1 MVKLYPELK
10 CGFHSILEPMAPN
23 NVNAFN
29 PCFLLYTISILGICF
44 LLWGISTYNE
54 LFKQRRYGNFSLK
67 SVGFKQYFKLA
78 FLMIEIFLFLYL
90 SSFISIHER
99 LADQKVIAFGLIN
112 LVLLFV
118 ILPSQILETS
128 YSSVQLSILLIFWP
142 CFTVLDIMVY
152 FQNNFTSWVI
162 IQYSNPV
169 IEVLLIL
176 NSINIFI
183 MEYYYYK
190 PNSELIKE
198 YKKQGEGIK
207 LEEPN
212 IIQRV
217 TFTWMNEL
225 IVNTYKNKTV
235 TNAELPNS
243 PEEIT
248 TSYATKLLESHWTG
262 GNLFTSILKSF
273 GIGLLIAFWYEIIAR
288 ALNFV
293 KPQLL
298 RYFILFFTIP
308 NPPIL
313 RGLLICLG
321 IFASTVFQNT
331 MNNKYMLRNLE
342 NSLNIRSSLTSLVY
356 KKSLNLSSESK
367 SSFNSG
373 DIMNLMSVDVNRIS
387 YAMLSISALFYTPF
401 DVIVGLISL
410 WPLLGSS
417 TLAGFLAI
425 ALIVPI
431 NAVLVKYITK
441 MNKQQMKLKDQR
453 TSIINEILTTIKSIK
468 LYAWEK
474 PMLAKLSEARNDK
487 ELKNLRKVRFFNQC
501 SNFIWSMIPIMM
513 NLLCFGC
520 FVLTQKKPLTSDIVF
535 PAITLLNLISSPIL
549 DLPDTINSLIEGK
562 VALDRVRKFLVC
574 KELDENLITYGGDKA
589 VEIKDAS
596 FYWKRDSY
604 KDDQQEV
611 PHALKDVNFE
621 VNKGDLACVVGK
633 VGSGKTSLLY
643 ALLGQMI
650 TVGKHPII
658 NINGSVA
665 YCAQSPWIMNASVK
679 ENILFGHRYDSEYYN
694 LVIEACQLEQ
704 DLRILP
710 DGDDTQVGEKGVSL
724 SGGQKARLS
733 IARAVYARADIYLLD
748 DILSAVDSHVGKNII
763 EKVISKNGLLG
774 SKTIILCTNS
784 VSVLKYSDSITMIEN
799 GHIVETTTYKEVNE
813 QSHPQLYNLITTFSK
828 NEEESSPT
836 PSDSSE
842 SLVETKHRRA
852 SIETFNWDPLQ
863 KLLPNLK
870 TGQTQETSQKGKV
883 KWDVYVT
890 YLKACSI
897 PGIFI
902 WIFVLLLSNCLS
914 IGSNYWLKHWTE
926 ENSESGSNQNIWEF
940 LIIYACLGI
949 GATFMMVT
957 RSLIMKLWLGINAS
971 KKIHDEMAIRVLGSP
986 MEFFE
991 RTPVGRIMNR
1001 FTNDINRIDDNI
1013 PNTFAGFVAQIMR
1026 TFLNLIVVSLAIPA
1040 YAIVIL
1046 VLGLIYYYYETYYV
1060 AISRELKRLVSVS
1073 RSPIYG
1079 HLGESLN
1086 GIDTIR
1092 AYGQDERFKFIMNK
1106 IIDFN
1111 LKSQYMLTSIN
1122 RWLYFR
1128 LQVIG
1133 GLAVLSA
1140 SIMLISTTKT
1150 SSPLTSS
1157 MAGFLMTYALQVT
1170 GSLRVV
1176 VRQSAEVETSIVA
1189 VERCL
1194 EYTELK
1200 LEEQPIK
1207 KIVPP
1212 LNWPTNGEITFNNY
1226 STRYREN
1233 LDLIL
1238 KNITLSIK
1246 QNEKIGVVGRTGAG
1260 KSSLA
1265 LAIFRIIEPVDGHI
1279 EIDNLNTSLIS
1290 LFDLRHRLGIIPQ
1303 DSQLFQ
1309 GTIRQNL
1316 DPFGYY
1322 KDEEIWKA
1330 LELAHL
1336 KDHVTKLQSEDGNKL
1351 LCKVDEGG
1359 SNFSQGQR
1367 QLMSLARVLLKM
1379 NNSQILLM
1387 DEATS
1392 SIDNQT
1398 DKFIQKTI
1406 RSQFQNKTIITIA
1419 HRIDT
1424 IMDSDKIIGLDQGE
1438 LIEFDTP
1445 ANLLESKE
1453 GVFYGLCKQG
1463 GYL

>member
-1 MVKLYPELK
+1 
-10 CGFHSILEPMAPN
+10 MAPN
-23 NVNAFN
+23 NENAFN
-29 PCFLLYTISILGICF
+29 PCFLTHLLSIFGLISIV
-44 LLWGISTYNE
+44 WGFFTYWI
-54 LFKQRRYGNFSLK
+54 LFNSRKYGYFSNQDLK
-67 SVGFKQYFKLA
+67 SKQNIKVL
-78 FLMIEIFLFLYL
+78 LVLIEFILFAYV
-90 SSFISIHER
+90 SSFITIHER
-99 LADQKVIAFGLIN
+99 FADQKLISFGVLSITLI
-112 LVLLFV
+112 LI
-118 ILPSQILETS
+118 ILPLHVLEPF
-128 YSSVQLSILLIFWP
+128 YSPIQLDVLLIFWP
-142 CFTVLDIMVY
+142 CFTIFVSTLY
-152 FQNNFTSWVI
+152 FQDNYTQWVLV
-162 IQYSNPV
+162 QNTNTF
-169 IEVLLIL
+169 IELLLIL

-183 MEYYYYK
+183 LEYYYYN
-190 PNSELIKE
+190 PSSELIKD
-198 YKKQGEGIK
+198 YKKRGEEIK

-217 TFTWMNEL
+217 TFTWMNDL

-243 PEEIT
+243 PDKIT
-248 TSYATKLLESHWTG
+248 TLYASKILNSNWHGGSLLKS
-262 GNLFTSILKSF
+262 LLKSF
-273 GIGLLIAFWYEIIAR
+273 GYGLSVSFWYEIIAR

-298 RYFILFFTIP
+298 RLFILYFTVS

-313 RGLLICLG
+313 KGLLICIS
-321 IFASTVFQNT
+321 IFANTVFQNT

-356 KKSLNLSSESK
+356 KKALHLSSEGK
-367 SSFNSG
+367 SAFNSG

-387 YAMLSISALFYTPF
+387 YAMLSISAIFYTPF

-410 WPLLGSS
+410 WPLLGTS
-417 TLAGFLAI
+417 TLAAFLAI

-431 NAVLVKYITK
+431 NIVLVKYITK
-441 MNKQQMKLKDQR
+441 MNKEQMKLKDQR
-453 TSIINEILTTIKSIK
+453 TNIINEILMTIKSIK

-474 PMLAKLSEARNDK
+474 PMLKKLSEARNDK
-487 ELKNLRKVRFFNQC
+487 ELKNLKRVRLFNQI
-501 SNFIWSMIPIMM
+501 SNFTWSLIPIMM

-520 FVLTQKKPLTSDIVF
+520 FVLTQKRPLTSDIVF

-549 DLPDTINSLIEGK
+549 DLPDTIDSIIEGK
-562 VALDRVRKFLVC
+562 VALDRVKKFLIC
-574 KELDENLITYGGDKA
+574 SELDEDLISYGGNKA
-589 VEIKDAS
+589 IEIKGAS
-596 FYWKRDSY
+596 FYWKSEPY
-604 KDDQQEV
+604 KDNQREL
-611 PHALKDVNFE
+611 PHALKDINFE

-643 ALLGQMI
+643 AILGSMVTFGSDPLI
-650 TVGKHPII
+650 KV
-658 NINGSVA
+658 NGSVA

-679 ENILFGHRYDSEYYN
+679 ENVLFGHRYDQEYYE
-694 LVIEACQLEQ
+694 LVIRACQLEQ

-710 DGDDTQVGEKGVSL
+710 DGDETQVGEKGVSL

-733 IARAVYARADIYLLD
+733 LARAVYARADIYLLD
-748 DILSAVDSHVGKNII
+748 DILSAVDSHVGRNII
-763 EKVISKNGLLG
+763 EEVISKDGLLG
-774 SKTIILCTNS
+774 DKTIILCTNS
-784 VSVLKYSDSITMIEN
+784 VSVLKYSDTITMLED
-799 GHIVETTTYKEVNE
+799 GQVKETTRYQEINE
-813 QSHPQLYNLITTFSK
+813 EHHPQLFNLITTFSK
-828 NEEESSPT
+828 NEETSPINSNSSSSVIES
-836 PSDSSE
+836 
-842 SLVETKHRRA
+842 KRRKA

-870 TGQTQETSQKGKV
+870 SGQTQETSQKGKV
-883 KWDVYVT
+883 KWNVYVT
-890 YLKACSI
+890 YFKACSL
-897 PGIFI
+897 PGIGL
-902 WIFVLLLSNCLS
+902 WIIVLLFSNCLS

-926 ENSESGSNQNIWEF
+926 ENSETGSNQNIWSF
-940 LIIYACLGI
+940 LFVYAALGI
-949 GATFMMVT
+949 GATFMT
-957 RSLIMKLWLGINAS
+957 ISRQLIMKLWLGINAS
-971 KKIHDEMAIRVLGSP
+971 KKIHDEMALKVLGSP

-1013 PNTFAGFVAQIMR
+1013 PNTFAAFVAQIMR
-1026 TFLNLIVVSLAIPA
+1026 TFLTLIVVSIAIPA
-1040 YAIVIL
+1040 YSIVIL
-1046 VLGLIYYYYETYYV
+1046 ILGVIYYYYETYYV

-1092 AYGQDERFKFIMNK
+1092 AYGQADRFEFIMSK

-1122 RWLYFR
+1122 RWLFFR

-1150 SSPLTSS
+1150 SQPLTSS

-1170 GSLRVV
+1170 GSLRIV
-1176 VRQSAEVETSIVA
+1176 VRQSAEVETSVVA

-1200 LEEQPIK
+1200 SEETSANKVI
-1207 KIVPP
+1207 PP
-1212 LNWPTNGEITFNNY
+1212 LNWPTKGEIKFINY
-1226 STRYREN
+1226 STKYREN

-1238 KNITLSIK
+1238 KNINLSIK

-1265 LAIFRIIEPVDGHI
+1265 LSIFRIIEPVEGNV
-1279 EIDNLNTSLIS
+1279 EIDNLNTSNIT
-1290 LFDLRHRLGIIPQ
+1290 LFDLRHKLGIIPQ
-1303 DSQLFQ
+1303 DSQLFN

-1316 DPFGYY
+1316 DPFNYY

-1336 KDHVTKLQSEDGNKL
+1336 KDHIAKLGEEEDKL
-1351 LCKVDEGG
+1351 LCKIDEGG
-1359 SNFSQGQR
+1359 SNFSAGQR

-1379 NNSQILLM
+1379 SDSNILVL
-1387 DEATS
+1387 DEASS
-1392 SIDNQT
+1392 SIDLET
-1398 DKFIQKTI
+1398 DKILQQTI
-1406 RSQFQNKTIITIA
+1406 RSEFKNKTIVTIA

-1445 ANLLESKE
+1445 ENLFKSQS